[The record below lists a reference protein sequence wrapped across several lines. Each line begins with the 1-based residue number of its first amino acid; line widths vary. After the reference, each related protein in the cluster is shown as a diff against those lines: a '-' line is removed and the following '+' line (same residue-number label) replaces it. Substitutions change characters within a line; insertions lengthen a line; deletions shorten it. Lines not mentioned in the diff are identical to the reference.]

1 MTQEE
6 KAIRIS
12 EIDNEIAALD
22 AEYKEWQDSR
32 ANVDGNN
39 AEVFQQVGTNMLKEA
54 KYYNKRRRLED
65 ERRDLTPVSDAV
77 NAYLESIK
85 KPGKFEQSKLD
96 VLQGKASIDN
106 SLNPF
111 GGKAI

>member
-12 EIDNEIAALD
+12 EIDNEIKALD
-22 AEYKEWQDSR
+22 AEFEEWQTSR
-32 ANVDGNN
+32 GNVAGNN
-39 AEVFQQVGTNMLKEA
+39 AEVYQQVGTNMLKEVEYQ
-54 KYYNKRRRLED
+54 KKRQSLEQ

-85 KPGKFEQSKLD
+85 KSGQLEQSKLD
-96 VLQGKASIDN
+96 VQQGKANIDN
-106 SLNPF
+106 SLNPL
-111 GGKAI
+111 GGKAV